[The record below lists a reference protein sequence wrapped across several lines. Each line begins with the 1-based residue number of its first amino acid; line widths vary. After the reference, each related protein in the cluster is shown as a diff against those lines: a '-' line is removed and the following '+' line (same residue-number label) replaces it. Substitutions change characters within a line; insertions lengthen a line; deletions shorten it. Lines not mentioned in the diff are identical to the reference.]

1 MSFINYNKKEI
12 HCKVVYYG
20 PSLSGKTTNMQWIY
34 KQLQELQKSEL
45 FTLPT
50 DTERTLFFDFLPLE
64 VGKINDYNVRFHLYT
79 VPGQVVYEAS
89 RRLILKGL
97 DGVIFV
103 VDSQE
108 ERLEENKRS
117 FEGLKTN
124 LERQG
129 YNYKNLPLVLQYNKQ
144 DLFNAMLV
152 KDLRLEL
159 NQDTFPDFAARAHEG
174 EGVFDSLKEVS
185 KQIIASLKSGKV
197 SS

>member
-1 MSFINYNKKEI
+1 M
-12 HCKVVYYG
+12 VYYG
-20 PSLSGKTTNMQWIY
+20 PSLGGKTTNMQWIY

-64 VGKINDYNVRFHLYT
+64 VGKINGYNVRFHLYT

-103 VDSQE
+103 ADSQE
-108 ERLEENKRS
+108 ERLSENKRS
-117 FEGLKTN
+117 LEGLKKN

-129 YNYKNLPLVLQYNKQ
+129 YDYTKLPIAMQYNKR
-144 DLFNAMLV
+144 DLPNAMKL

-159 NQDTFPDFAARAHEG
+159 NSDTFPDFEAQAHIG
-174 EGVFDSLKEVS
+174 VGVFETLKE
-185 KQIIASLKSGKV
+185 I
-197 SS
+197 

>member
-20 PSLSGKTTNMQWIY
+20 PSLSGKTTNLQWIY
-34 KQLQELQKSEL
+34 KQLQEIQKSEL

-50 DTERTLFFDFLPLE
+50 DTERTLFFDFLPIE
-64 VGKINDYNVRFHLYT
+64 VGKINGFNVRFHLYT

-97 DGVIFV
+97 DGIIFV
-103 VDSQE
+103 ADSQK

-124 LERQG
+124 LSRQG

-144 DLFNAMLV
+144 DLSNAMSI
-152 KDLRLEL
+152 KEMRLEL
-159 NQDTFPDFAARAHEG
+159 NEDTFPDFEGRAHEG
-174 EGVFDSLKEVS
+174 HGVFESLKEVS
-185 KQIIASLKSGKV
+185 KQIITSLKSGQV
-197 SS
+197 S

>member
-34 KQLQELQKSEL
+34 KQLQEVQKSEL

-64 VGKINDYNVRFHLYT
+64 IGKINGYNVRFHLYT

-103 VDSQE
+103 ADSQK
-108 ERLEENKRS
+108 ERMEENKRS

-129 YNYKNLPLVLQYNKQ
+129 YNYKTLPMVMQYNKQ
-144 DLFNAMLV
+144 DLPNAMSL

-159 NQDTFPDFAARAHEG
+159 NKDTFPDFTSRAHEG
-174 EGVFDSLKEVS
+174 VGVFESLKEVS
-185 KQIIASLKSGKV
+185 KTIIASLKSGKV
-197 SS
+197 S

>member
-20 PSLSGKTTNMQWIY
+20 PSLGGKTTNMQWIY

-64 VGKINDYNVRFHLYT
+64 VGKINGYNVRFHLYT

-97 DGVIFV
+97 DGIIFV
-103 VDSQE
+103 ADSQE
-108 ERLEENKRS
+108 ERLSENKRS
-117 FEGLKTN
+117 FEGLKAN

-129 YNYKNLPLVLQYNKQ
+129 YDYKKLPIAIQYNKR
-144 DLFNAMLV
+144 DLPNAMSV

-159 NQDTFPDFAARAHEG
+159 NQDTFPDFESRAHEG
-174 EGVFDSLKEVS
+174 VGVFETLKEVS
-185 KQIIASLKSGKV
+185 QQIIASLKSGKLD
-197 SS
+197 